1 MQLDL
6 LQSSDMIC
14 MTVSNEKIINLL
26 DSHTELVE
34 GLTAFRT
41 TINQQ
46 MLIAFDD
53 EYIGLIERLCKRRT
67 CPNKKER

>member
-1 MQLDL
+1 
-6 LQSSDMIC
+6 MIC

-34 GLTAFRT
+34 GLTTFRT